1 MPKKR
6 KSVKFT
12 KPAPPKRRP
21 KIAVVLG
28 LALSLLVI
36 GSVVA
41 GWRSMRHRTQPT
53 AMAPAVVVQSGASGN
68 AAKEFIYDGDRL
80 LVTVEPTPSPT
91 TAPSN
96 LVATAASTTQIN
108 LTWAAGVSAS
118 SYEVERSQNHPAGY
132 TLIASSVTA
141 LSYADTNVSPG
152 TTYLYRV
159 RARLNTGALSGYS
172 NTDLATTII
181 FSDDPLTAGVTE
193 VKAAHLTELRQ
204 AVNAVRAAAGLAA
217 ATWTDSAPLGVV
229 IKGVHLQELRT
240 NVDQA
245 YSTIGLWV
253 QPYTD
258 TTLSTAIP
266 VKKVH
271 VEELRQRV
279 K

>member
-6 KSVKFT
+6 KPVKFT
-12 KPAPPKRRP
+12 KPAPPTRHRRQ
-21 KIAVVLG
+21 IFMIVGV
-28 LALSLLVI
+28 ALSVLVI
-36 GSVVA
+36 SSVIA
-41 GWRSMRHRTQPT
+41 SWRSLRRTSQPPLV
-53 AMAPAVVVQSGASGN
+53 PAVAVQSGSAPNASR
-68 AAKEFIYDGDRL
+68 EFIYDRDRL
-80 LVTVEPTPSPT
+80 IVTAEPTPSPT

-132 TLIASSVTA
+132 TLIASNVTA
-141 LSYADTNVSPG
+141 LSYADINLSPG

-245 YSTIGLWV
+245 YTAIGWWV